1 MLTPKEQLK
10 NILEYNL
17 INKTLYFV
25 KINFNTNEKN
35 TYTNPNSY

>member
-1 MLTPKEQLK
+1 MLTQKEQLK

-25 KINFNTNEKN
+25 KINFKNDEKN
-35 TYTNPNSY
+35 TYSNSNSY

>member
-25 KINFNTNEKN
+25 ETNFNNNEKN
-35 TYTNPNSY
+35 TYTNSNIY